1 MDPQALT
8 TVVTGALLAMF
19 AAILAWN
26 GKGRMDGMDRRFDR
40 LEAEVVDLRRE
51 ISELRRETNE
61 LRRDFNAEIG
71 SLRRDFNQL
80 VLAIAPQLRP
90 QTG

>member
-1 MDPQALT
+1 MEVQVLT
-8 TVVTGALLAMF
+8 TVATGALLAMF
-19 AAILAWN
+19 TTIVAWQ
-26 GKGRMDGMDRRFDR
+26 GKGRFESMDRRFDR
-40 LEAEVVDLRRE
+40 LESEVADLRRE
-51 ISELRRETNE
+51 LNE
-61 LRRDFNAEIG
+61 LRRDFNAEIS